1 MTISTGT
8 APGTPIEAL
17 QAPNGE
23 IWISDQIADR
33 IFRFS
38 GDGTTYLGE
47 SSVPLDNVRGFEI
60 AYGYVWVSNSGA
72 TSGAPGDAL
81 VQLDMNL
88 NLVAVHTVVGD
99 PFDAQ
104 AFTFNGVPGLLI
116 PDIAGDD
123 LLFFDPANPGTTT
136 PFHLSDGVTGI
147 DFPEQVQ
154 VRASNGNVLAGG
166 FTDPDGIYEYDAA
179 TGTQLNFVDT
189 GVLFGNGGL
198 RGVYE
203 LGNGNIMYTSGSG
216 VHIYDPGAGTSTQ
229 VLASAGR
236 FISKLGNSP
245 ISSFCAPASNNS
257 TGGPVTITG
266 SLGSGVGSGLHL
278 DATGGPTGEFGYFL
292 VGTAAETVSPLAL
305 SNGFLCLSLAP
316 GEQLGRYNVS
326 GGLANSVGQF
336 DGAGGFANLVGTST
350 TGFGFDVPSVV
361 PLPSSP
367 TILAGDTWHFQLW
380 YRDTPAG
387 AGHSNLSN
395 GLSYTF

>member
-1 MTISTGT
+1 MALFDEFDGSLINATFIDMTISTGT

-47 SSVPLDNVRGFEI
+47 SSVPLDNVQVQI

-123 LLFFDPANPGTTT
+123 LLFFDPCGTPGTTT
-136 PFHLSDGVTGI
+136 SFHLSDGVTHRLPGASPGAR
-147 DFPEQVQ
+147 FQRQ
-154 VRASNGNVLAGG
+154 RARGRFHRSRTASTSTTRRRAPSLH
-166 FTDPDGIYEYDAA
+166 
-179 TGTQLNFVDT
+179 FVDT
-189 GVLFGNGGL
+189 GVLFATVACAGSTNSATATSCTPAVRAWRHL
-198 RGVYE
+198 RPGR
-203 LGNGNIMYTSGSG
+203 G
-216 VHIYDPGAGTSTQ
+216 HFDPGAEPARVVS
-229 VLASAGR
+229 
-236 FISKLGNSP
+236 ISKLGNSW

-292 VGTAAETVSPLAL
+292 VGTAAETVSPW
-305 SNGFLCLSLAP
+305 P
-316 GEQLGRYNVS
+316 
-326 GGLANSVGQF
+326 
-336 DGAGGFANLVGTST
+336 
-350 TGFGFDVPSVV
+350 
-361 PLPSSP
+361 
-367 TILAGDTWHFQLW
+367 
-380 YRDTPAG
+380 
-387 AGHSNLSN
+387 
-395 GLSYTF
+395 